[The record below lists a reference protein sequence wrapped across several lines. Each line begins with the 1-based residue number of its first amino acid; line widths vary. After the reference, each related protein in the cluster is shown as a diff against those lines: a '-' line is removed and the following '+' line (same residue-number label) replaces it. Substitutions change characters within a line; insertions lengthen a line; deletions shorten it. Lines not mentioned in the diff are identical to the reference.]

1 MKINTLFL
9 TIAALML
16 VACGTKQEAPK
27 SEEILTTEVTDD
39 QTIYGLACDGCND
52 TVVVFL
58 RLPYN
63 GSDPDTLYILDAVKQ
78 RHIMGK
84 IRIGDKL
91 AIMRNET
98 DSTVADLVIVTEQLM
113 GQWRHLVYPTL
124 HERADMEGNTERQK
138 IAQLPD
144 SIKALLAIP
153 KEYGLDILHDNMMYV
168 PGSHVK
174 HVTSDEE
181 SPVEYPIAQ
190 FYNEWQIFNGR
201 FVMLHCA
208 ADSLGEMQM
217 LASDT
222 ADVVLL
228 EADSLMLRFK
238 DGVRSYYRKVE
249 VPKE

>member
-16 VACGTKQEAPK
+16 IACGTKQESPK

-63 GSDPDTLYILDAVKQ
+63 GSNPDTLYILDAVKQ

-113 GQWRHLVYPTL
+113 V
-124 HERADMEGNTERQK
+124 
-138 IAQLPD
+138 PD

-190 FYNEWQIFNGR
+190 FYNEWKIFNGR
-201 FVMLHCA
+201 FVMLHCK
-208 ADSLGEMQM
+208 ADSLGKMQT

>member
-1 MKINTLFL
+1 MKINTLF
-9 TIAALML
+9 IAITALL
-16 VACGTKQEAPK
+16 FTACGAKQETPNN
-27 SEEILTTEVTDD
+27 EQILTTEDND
-39 QTIYGLACDGCND
+39 KTIYGMACDGCND

-63 GSDPDTLYILDAVKQ
+63 GSDPDTLQILDAVKQ

-91 AIMRNET
+91 AIMRNEN

-124 HERADMEGNTERQK
+124 HQRADMEGNTVRQK

-144 SIKALLAIP
+144 SIKELLATP
-153 KEYGLDILHDNMMYV
+153 KEYGLDIRHDNMMFV
-168 PGSHVK
+168 PGSYTK

-190 FYNEWQIFNGR
+190 FYNEWKIFNGR

-208 ADSLGEMQM
+208 ADSLGEMQT

-222 ADVVLL
+222 ADVMLL
-228 EADSLMLRFK
+228 EADSLILRFK
-238 DGVRSYYRKVE
+238 DGVRNYYRKVE
-249 VPKE
+249 APKE

>member
-1 MKINTLFL
+1 MKINTLF
-9 TIAALML
+9 IAITALL
-16 VACGTKQEAPK
+16 FTACGAKQETPNN
-27 SEEILTTEVTDD
+27 EQILTTEDND
-39 QTIYGLACDGCND
+39 KTIYGMACDGCND

-63 GSDPDTLYILDAVKQ
+63 GSDPDTLQILDAVKQ

-91 AIMRNET
+91 AIMRNEN
-98 DSTVADLVIVTEQLM
+98 DSTVVDLVIVTEQLM

-124 HERADMEGNTERQK
+124 HQRADMEGNTVRQK

-144 SIKALLAIP
+144 SIKELLATP
-153 KEYGLDILHDNMMYV
+153 KEYGLDIRHDNMMFV
-168 PGSHVK
+168 PGSYTK

-190 FYNEWQIFNGR
+190 FYNEWKIFNGR

-208 ADSLGEMQM
+208 ADSLGEMQT

-222 ADVVLL
+222 ADVMLL
-228 EADSLMLRFK
+228 EADSLILRFK
-238 DGVRSYYRKVE
+238 DGVRNYYRKVE
-249 VPKE
+249 APKE

>member
-1 MKINTLFL
+1 
-9 TIAALML
+9 ML
-16 VACGTKQEAPK
+16 IACGTKQEAPK

-63 GSDPDTLYILDAVKQ
+63 GSNPDTLYILDAVKQ

-190 FYNEWQIFNGR
+190 FYNEWKIFNGR
-201 FVMLHCA
+201 FVMLHCK
-208 ADSLGEMQM
+208 ADSLGKMQT

>member
-1 MKINTLFL
+1 MKINSLFF
-9 TIAALML
+9 TIAAVML
-16 VACGTKQEAPK
+16 VACGAKQETEK
-27 SEEILTTEVTDD
+27 NKEILTTEVNDD

-63 GSDPDTLYILDAVKQ
+63 GSDPDTLRILDAVKQ

-91 AIMRNET
+91 AIMQNEA
-98 DSTVADLVIVTEQLM
+98 DLTVADLVIVTDQLM

-124 HERADMEGNTERQK
+124 HQRADMEGNTERQK

-153 KEYGLDILHDNMMYV
+153 KEYGLDIRHDNMMFV
-168 PGSHVK
+168 PGSFSK
-174 HVTSDEE
+174 NVTSDEK

-190 FYNEWQIFNGR
+190 FYNEWKIFNGR
-201 FVMLHCA
+201 FVMLRSE
-208 ADSLGEMQM
+208 ADSLGEIQT

-249 VPKE
+249 EPKE

>member
-16 VACGTKQEAPK
+16 IACGTKQESPK

-190 FYNEWQIFNGR
+190 FYNEWKIFNGR
-201 FVMLHCA
+201 FVMFHCA
-208 ADSLGEMQM
+208 ADSLGEMQT

-249 VPKE
+249 EPKE